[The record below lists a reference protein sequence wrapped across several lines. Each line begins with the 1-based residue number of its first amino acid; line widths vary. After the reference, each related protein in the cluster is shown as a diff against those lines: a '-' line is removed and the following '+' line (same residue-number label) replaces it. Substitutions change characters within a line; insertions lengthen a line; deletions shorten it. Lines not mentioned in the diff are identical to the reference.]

1 MRPRGIIYILFTWM
15 VIVAGTLILVATAG
29 EINLDVSWEMLV
41 MAALWLAADGLSVS
55 LPQGQLSAGWAVALT
70 LFFTH
75 GFPALVWTGGVVT
88 LLGQRLFGRG
98 DPWRTTL
105 FNAGQCIL
113 AFWLANYLYLR
124 SGGLVV
130 GKETLHN
137 TLSVLVFTATYVVAN
152 HTLVYLYLLPR
163 RRYHPLVLWREALK
177 WDTVTYLFGLPLGYV
192 MLFLWKETAF
202 WAAVL
207 IFVPVLILQFV
218 LRLYVVLTLTNREL
232 NALYHVARRLG
243 ESVSLDKTLDF
254 ILTTVKRVVSYRT
267 GVIFIW
273 SDTRRAFVPGAVSGP
288 YAKSIKD
295 SVVGAGEGFIG
306 WVAETR
312 EPEIIHD
319 TRQEP
324 RFTNEAGFIT
334 AERSLVA
341 IPLVAEDEVLGVFI
355 LGERRPYAFDERCLS
370 ILTIIGGQAAVA
382 IRNTRLFSR
391 IEELARA
398 DPITGVL
405 NRRYFLLRFQAECER
420 ALNRDEPLAVII
432 ADIDDFSK
440 FNDTYGPL
448 VGDAALREVARVIR
462 NVLRGNDLLARFG
475 GDEYIMLLPG
485 AAETV
490 AQETA
495 ERLRGALD
503 RHIFGV
509 EGVVGPLNVKISL
522 GVAVFPSDAAT
533 PAGIVQ
539 KVGRALK
546 LARIQGGNTVATAA
560 GVRDVEYF
568 H

>member
-1 MRPRGIIYILFTWM
+1 MRSRGILYILFTWL
-15 VIVAGTLILVATAG
+15 VIITGTLIMVATAG
-29 EINLDVSWEMLV
+29 EIDLDISWELLV
-41 MAALWLAADGLSVS
+41 MGVLWLAADGLTVS

-105 FNAGQCIL
+105 FNAGQCVL
-113 AFWLANYLYLR
+113 AFWLANYTYLWA
-124 SGGLVV
+124 GGVII
-130 GKETLHN
+130 GKEVLHN
-137 TLSVLVFTATYVVAN
+137 VLPVLVFTVTYVVAN

-232 NALYHVARRLG
+232 YALYHVARRLG

-254 ILTTVKRVVSYRT
+254 ILTTVRRVVSYRT
-267 GVIFIW
+267 GVIYIW
-273 SDTRRAFVPGAVSGP
+273 SDARRALIPGAVSGP

-295 SVVGAGEGFIG
+295 SVVGPGEGFIG

-324 RFTNEAGFIT
+324 RFTHESGFIT

-355 LGERRPYAFDERCLS
+355 LGERRPYAFDERSLS

-382 IRNTRLFSR
+382 IRNTRLYSQ
-391 IEELARA
+391 IEDLART
-398 DPITGVL
+398 DPITGVF

-420 ALNRDEPLAVII
+420 ALNSEEPLAVIMT
-432 ADIDDFSK
+432 DIDGFSK
-440 FNDTYGPL
+440 FNDMYGPL
-448 VGDAALREVARVIR
+448 VGDAALREAARVMR

-475 GDEYIMLLPG
+475 GDEFIVLLPG

-495 ERLRGALD
+495 ERLRIALD

-509 EGVVGPLNVKISL
+509 EGIVGPLNIKISL
-522 GVAVFPSDAAT
+522 GVAIFPSDAASLT
-533 PAGIVQ
+533 GILQ
-539 KVGRALK
+539 KASRALK
-546 LARIQGGNTVATAA
+546 WARVQGGNIVATAT